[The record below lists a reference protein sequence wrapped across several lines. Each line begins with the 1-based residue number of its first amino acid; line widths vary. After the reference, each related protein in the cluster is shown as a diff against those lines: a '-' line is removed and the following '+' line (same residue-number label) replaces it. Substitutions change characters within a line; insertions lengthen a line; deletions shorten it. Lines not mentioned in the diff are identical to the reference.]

1 MLKTEIISV
10 TTSGDIVAVRHAVRR
25 QAVKINLSL
34 VDQTKIVTAA
44 SELARNM
51 LIYGG
56 GGEVTLEV
64 LQEGVRHGLRVHFM
78 DDGPGIPD
86 IDLALRD
93 GFTSGHGMGL
103 GLGGPSA
110 SSTSLISSPHPV
122 RARALRLP
130 AGNKCH
136 DFQSLHRSHRGKP
149 NRLCETLR
157 G

>member
-64 LQEGVRHGLRVHFM
+64 LQEGVRHGLRVHFV

-103 GLGGPSA
+103 GLGGA
-110 SSTSLISSPHPV
+110 K
-122 RARALRLP
+122 RLVNEFNLESGP
-130 AGNKCH
+130 
-136 DFQSLHRSHRGKP
+136 GKGT
-149 NRLCETLR
+149 RVTITR
-157 G
+157 WK

>member
-1 MLKTEIISV
+1 MLKAEKISV
-10 TTSGDIVAVRHAVRR
+10 AVSGDIVAVRHAVRR

-64 LQEGVRHGLRVHFM
+64 LQEGVRHGLRVHFV

-103 GLGGPSA
+103 GLGGAKRLVNEFNLESA
-110 SSTSLISSPHPV
+110 P
-122 RARALRLP
+122 
-130 AGNKCH
+130 
-136 DFQSLHRSHRGKP
+136 GKGT
-149 NRLCETLR
+149 RVTITR
-157 G
+157 WR

>member
-1 MLKTEIISV
+1 MLKTEISV

-64 LQEGVRHGLRVHFM
+64 LQEGVRHGLRVHFV

-86 IDLALRD
+86 INLALRD
-93 GFTSGHGMGL
+93 GFTSGHGMGF
-103 GLGGPSA
+103 GLGGAKRLVNEFNLESA
-110 SSTSLISSPHPV
+110 P
-122 RARALRLP
+122 
-130 AGNKCH
+130 
-136 DFQSLHRSHRGKP
+136 GKGT
-149 NRLCETLR
+149 RVTITR
-157 G
+157 WK